1 MPYKDNILKFNNV
14 HKQLPVSFVIYAYFE
29 AITEN
34 YKDANQT
41 LKNQI
46 LKHVKNINTVDMVIT
61 LFVVMMISIPDQF
74 KFIKEKVLY
83 TNSWRRC

>member
-14 HKQLPVSFVIYAYFE
+14 HKQLPVSFAIYAYFE

-74 KFIKEKVLY
+74 KFIEEKVLY